1 MLKWDDNHETP
12 GHIKSKEIK
21 YLRVAL
27 NSQGELRIAKFS
39 DSLTQAQFLTLFGEM
54 VKEDQRVGRVAITI
68 AASDKM
74 PLAHMARSIAST

>member
-1 MLKWDDNHETP
+1 MFGIPFQTP

-39 DSLTQAQFLTLFGEM
+39 DSLTQAQFLTSFGEM
-54 VKEDQRVGRVAITI
+54 VKV
-68 AASDKM
+68 
-74 PLAHMARSIAST
+74 